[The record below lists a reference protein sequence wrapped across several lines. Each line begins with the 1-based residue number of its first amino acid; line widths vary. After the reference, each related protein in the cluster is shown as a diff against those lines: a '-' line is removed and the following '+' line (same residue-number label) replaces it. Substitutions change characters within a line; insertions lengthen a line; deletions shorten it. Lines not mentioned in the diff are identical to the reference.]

1 MLPET
6 MLDMKRALFE
16 VPYWRDE
23 VADYS
28 DLGWTSDFAVDSVTN
43 MRLRKSDLLN
53 FAVFNEGNLYNSLF
67 FKVDE
72 LYKTDCEEGG
82 EFCQFHKDVMA
93 VIREVE
99 REDWFTDLSTY
110 LMEEDDTD
118 DNTDNVEYVYN
129 EETDTYDR
137 IPPTFLRV
145 EKLWSVFYEIMAEM
159 DFFTKYP
166 FLLSHKPKL

>member
-1 MLPET
+1 MINFRIDFDDDVKAMLPET

-72 LYKTDCEEGG
+72 L
-82 EFCQFHKDVMA
+82 
-93 VIREVE
+93 
-99 REDWFTDLSTY
+99 
-110 LMEEDDTD
+110 
-118 DNTDNVEYVYN
+118 
-129 EETDTYDR
+129 
-137 IPPTFLRV
+137 
-145 EKLWSVFYEIMAEM
+145 
-159 DFFTKYP
+159 
-166 FLLSHKPKL
+166 